1 QVWTHIRSVCVERCS
16 DGAVVDSTTPR
27 LSWKVDT
34 DEIDWRQVSA
44 SIRLD
49 GTETVT
55 LDSGESVFVSWPFSP
70 LGPHERHSL
79 EVCVTGADG
88 VTTEWSKPLCLR
100 SGCLAE
106 GEWSA
111 EVVGVGGRP
120 GEACPGMVRKEVVGD
135 CAIAPATVAATRA

>member
-79 EVCVTGADG
+79 AVCVTGADG
-88 VTTEWSKPLCLR
+88 GTTGGSKPPGLR
-100 SGCLAE
+100 SGFWAG

-111 EVVGVGGRP
+111 EVGGR
-120 GEACPGMVRKEVVGD
+120 
-135 CAIAPATVAATRA
+135 CARAEGAVP